1 MRSSTRIEILSTSRH
16 TDGSYIGSYAGSW
29 QYQTGVIAVTATK
42 DRIYQPSDLAGNHR
56 KTFIAEALDSQARLR
71 STDGESL
78 IMMREARFEHVAAV
92 RDHAVAY
99 LTLDMALRRP
109 RKQRRPGDYG
119 PWAFLD
125 AFEDEDIEEFQQEVN
140 DAIVRAA
147 SGRDHSPVERL
158 LHEWRMSAETLS
170 DPVAREILDGRSSDE
185 DWVEVEDAAEPHETP
200 QNEG

>member
-1 MRSSTRIEILSTSRH
+1 MT
-16 TDGSYIGSYAGSW
+16 
-29 QYQTGVIAVTATK
+29 AVTTTK

-78 IMMREARFEHVAAV
+78 IMMREARLEHVAAV
-92 RDHAVAY
+92 RDHAVSY